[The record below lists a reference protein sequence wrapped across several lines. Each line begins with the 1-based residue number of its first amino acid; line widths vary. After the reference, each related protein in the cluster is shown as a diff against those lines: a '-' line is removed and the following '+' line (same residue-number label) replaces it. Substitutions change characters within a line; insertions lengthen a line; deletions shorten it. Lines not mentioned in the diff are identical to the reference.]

1 MTGFLVSSQSR
12 IEPKTTEKKPSGREY
27 RKEEKRSEREEMAR
41 NSGVLIRQ
49 LLGNR
54 NNPCAAGRLHHLHQ
68 KPIQN
73 LTSVPNTTPSSPH
86 TIDIRS
92 ASKPFSNYSIHT
104 PNLQYLQQRR
114 FLSSSSLSESDSDSK
129 HLLSGPSNLFVI
141 QCVAVHTEAVN
152 NVKDARLSAVFYYTA
167 PGCRATRKWITPI
180 LDELCEQFQHI
191 KMYKV
196 YMDKNG
202 PKCPLAFFRDPHGR
216 KIAGSRLDK
225 LGIYKTPM
233 LHCYLKGER
242 VDEVSGASIKHL
254 KKRLENVYNP
264 SGMKKRKRQG
274 KKDEN
279 NGGFVAVLPS
289 LVPETS
295 FPVMAEL
302 GQVIFDFDDEEE
314 MTDDADK
321 MPFDE
326 EKRARDKMWWF
337 AKGLFSS
344 KKKRE
349 MFCKLKDPEAKRKW
363 IKSEMAKE

>member
-264 SGMKKRKRQG
+264 SGMKKRKRQ
-274 KKDEN
+274 
-279 NGGFVAVLPS
+279 
-289 LVPETS
+289 
-295 FPVMAEL
+295 
-302 GQVIFDFDDEEE
+302 
-314 MTDDADK
+314 DDADK